1 MSTMTRQYVN
11 TLSDGLA
18 VTEVFLL
25 ADKQMRANRNA
36 DLYLLAQLRDKT
48 GLISGLMW
56 NVNEETMSDMEPGS
70 YVKIKGKVQ
79 LFQGNLQIILT
90 HISKVADDSVD
101 PDEFIPQPATDSKRN
116 LDRLTELLGTI
127 TDQSLKTLMLD
138 ILADSEIVDG
148 LMKAPAGVKTHHSY
162 QGGLLDHVVNL
173 TETAV
178 RIRDLYPKVN
188 FDLVIAGILLHDIG
202 KIRELEFETIFGYTD
217 EGQLLGHLQIGCDI
231 LQEKIIAFNQKSS
244 APFPQE
250 SALRLKHMILSHHG
264 SYEFGSP
271 KLPMTLE
278 AIVLHHLDN
287 LDAKVNEFLQM
298 MDSDPNRQSSW
309 TPYNSRIDRKLV
321 KGVSDR
327 SEG

>member
-1 MSTMTRQYVN
+1 MTRQYVN
-11 TLSDGLA
+11 TLTDGVAVSD
-18 VTEVFLL
+18 VYLL

-56 NVNEETMSDMEPGS
+56 NVAEEAVSDLEPGH
-70 YVKIKGKVQ
+70 YVRVKGKVQ

-90 HISKVADDSVD
+90 NISRVADDSVD
-101 PDEFIPQPATDSKRN
+101 AEEFIPQPATDSKKN
-116 LDRLTELLGTI
+116 LARLSELIGTI
-127 TDQSLKTLMLD
+127 TEPSIKALMLD
-138 ILADSEIVDG
+138 FLADQAIVDAF
-148 LMKAPAGVKTHHSY
+148 MKAPAGVKTHHSY

-202 KIRELEFETIFGYTD
+202 KIRELEYETIFGYTD

-231 LQEKIIAFNQKSS
+231 LQEKLLAYNQRNPL
-244 APFPQE
+244 PFPQE
-250 SALRLKHMILSHHG
+250 YALRLKHMILSHHG

-278 AIVLHHLDN
+278 AIVLNLLDN

-309 TPYNSRIDRKLV
+309 TPYNSRIDRKLY
-321 KGVSDR
+321 KGIENRGDSN
-327 SEG
+327 

>member
-1 MSTMTRQYVN
+1 MTRQYVN
-11 TLSDGLA
+11 TLTDGVAVSD
-18 VTEVFLL
+18 VYLL

-56 NVNEETMSDMEPGS
+56 NVAEETVSDLEPGN
-70 YVKIKGKVQ
+70 YVRVKGKVQ

-90 HISKVADDSVD
+90 NISRVADDSVEAE
-101 PDEFIPQPATDSKRN
+101 EFIPQPATDSKKN
-116 LDRLTELLGTI
+116 LARLSELIGTI
-127 TDQSLKTLMLD
+127 TEPSIKALMLD
-138 ILADSEIVDG
+138 FLADPAIVDSF
-148 LMKAPAGVKTHHSY
+148 MKAPAGVKTHHSY

-178 RIRDLYPKVN
+178 RIRDLYQKVN

-202 KIRELEFETIFGYTD
+202 KIRELEYETIFGYTD
-217 EGQLLGHLQIGCDI
+217 EGQLLGHLQIGCDM
-231 LQEKIIAFNQKSS
+231 LQEKLLVYNQRNPL
-244 APFPQE
+244 PFPQE
-250 SALRLKHMILSHHG
+250 YALRLKHMILSHHG

-278 AIVLHHLDN
+278 AIVLNYLDN

-309 TPYNSRIDRKLV
+309 TPYNSRIDRKLY
-321 KGVSDR
+321 KGIENRGES
-327 SEG
+327 S